1 MAIGERIRLFRSRKG
16 LLQKQLGML
25 LGFSE
30 KTAEVRI
37 AQYENDAR
45 APKEDLV
52 KQMAQVLDVRPEAIR
67 VPDIDTYVGLAHTLF
82 TLEDRYGLKAGNIDG
97 ELCIRLDKYHREV
110 HAMFALL
117 QIWAEKAKQ
126 LSDEEISKEE
136 YDDWRYHYPDNTPG
150 WNKINPEL
158 FSQDEIKQMLDPAE
172 GEKD

>member
-1 MAIGERIRLFRSRKG
+1 MAIGERIHLFRTRKG
-16 LLQKQLGML
+16 LLQKQLGKL

-82 TLEDRYGLKAGNIDG
+82 TLEDRYGFKPGEIDG
-97 ELCIRLDKYHREV
+97 ELCIRLNKYHREF
-110 HAMFALL
+110 HEMWNML
-117 QIWAEKAKQ
+117 QIWSEKAKQ
-126 LSDEEISKEE
+126 VKDETITKEE
-136 YDDWRYHYPDNTPG
+136 YDDWRYHYPDNTPS
-150 WNKINPEL
+150 WSKVNPEI
-158 FSQDEIKQMLDPAE
+158 FTQDEIKKITEPT
-172 GEKD
+172 EKED